1 MDGGIGARVA
11 QVTSEGD
18 QHPHQHGAHRAE
30 RGAESARRIEVITGS
45 DRRRRWGREEK
56 ARITAESFAPGETVA
71 GVARRHGMSLGLL
84 YYWRRCAREETGAG
98 PMSFVPVV
106 AGEGVPI
113 GRRSPEEAGGGV
125 AGAPV
130 GGSRIE
136 IELCGARIRLEGPV
150 DGTALGCVIAA
161 LRAAS

>member
-1 MDGGIGARVA
+1 MDDGIGARVA
-11 QVTSEGD
+11 QMTSEGD
-18 QHPHQHGAHRAE
+18 QHPHQHGAQGAE
-30 RGAESARRIEVITGS
+30 RRSDGPRRIEVITGS

-84 YYWRRCAREETGAG
+84 YNWRRLARADTGAG
-98 PMSFVPVV
+98 PVSFVPVV

-113 GRRSPEEAGGGV
+113 GRRLTGEAGGV
-125 AGAPV
+125 ADPP
-130 GGSRIE
+130 GGSSRIE

-150 DGTALGCVIAA
+150 DRAALGCVIAA
-161 LRAAS
+161 LRAGA

>member
-1 MDGGIGARVA
+1 MDGGIGGRVA
-11 QVTSEGD
+11 QMTSEGD
-18 QHPHQHGAHRAE
+18 QHPHQHGAQGAE
-30 RGAESARRIEVITGS
+30 RRSEAPRRIEVITGS
-45 DRRRRWGREEK
+45 DRRRRWGPEEK

-98 PMSFVPVV
+98 PVSFVPVV
-106 AGEGVPI
+106 TAEGVPI
-113 GRRSPEEAGGGV
+113 GRRLPEEAGGVV
-125 AGAPV
+125 ASPPGR
-130 GGSRIE
+130 GSRIE

-150 DGTALGCVIAA
+150 DGAALGCVIAA

>member
-11 QVTSEGD
+11 RMRSEGD

-84 YYWRRCAREETGAG
+84 YYWRRCAREDTGAG
-98 PMSFVPVV
+98 PVSFVPVV
-106 AGEGVPI
+106 AAEGVPI
-113 GRRSPEEAGGGV
+113 GRRLTGEAGGV
-125 AGAPV
+125 AGPPGV
-130 GGSRIE
+130 SSRIE
-136 IELCGARIRLEGPV
+136 IELGGARIRLEGPV
-150 DGTALGCVIAA
+150 DGAALGCVIAA
-161 LRAAS
+161 LRAAT